1 MQAGLEHVPGG
12 GRAKVEERRFS
23 AALSEEYSP
32 GLQPQCCD
40 AETDIKI

>member
-1 MQAGLEHVPGG
+1 LNTFPAVEE
-12 GRAKVEERRFS
+12 RAVEERRFS